1 MKVDVHWN
9 EFRVMVIQWNGSF
22 STRPERKS
30 AGVVFISILPPT
42 GKAIP
47 LEGESGE
54 INYSETF
61 FVGSDICG
69 CHV

>member
-1 MKVDVHWN
+1 
-9 EFRVMVIQWNGSF
+9 MVIQWNGSF
-22 STRPERKS
+22 STRQERKS

-47 LEGESGE
+47 LKEESGE

-61 FVGSDICG
+61 SVGSSISG
-69 CHV
+69 RRV